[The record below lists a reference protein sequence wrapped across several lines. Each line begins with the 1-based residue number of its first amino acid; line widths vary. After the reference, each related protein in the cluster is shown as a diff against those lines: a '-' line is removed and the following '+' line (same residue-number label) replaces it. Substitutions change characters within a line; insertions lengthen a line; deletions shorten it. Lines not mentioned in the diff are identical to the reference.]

1 MFTIVIPAYNEQ
13 LSLKNENFITSL
25 KNELIKADFKDYE
38 IIIINDGS
46 SDETLKILKDNNNS
60 NEIKILDNHIN
71 KGYGWSIKRG
81 IVNSKFDTIVIVDI
95 DGTYPAKDV
104 PIAIKKYFDHNNKNN
119 NIDMV
124 VAQRT
129 GKYYRES
136 FIKSFLRLIL
146 KFVVEWSS
154 GNKIPDINSGLR
166 VFSKETITPY
176 LPRLSNVFSFTT
188 TSTLSYL
195 LTHKSI
201 VYFPITYSYRKGE
214 NNFSKVKIF
223 RDSLRTLQSVFETT
237 IYYNP
242 FKFFL
247 LLSIIFLL
255 ISFASL
261 FIFYFANINLLK
273 SLFSIFLFIS
283 LISLLLGFFSSL
295 FKKN

>member
-46 SDETLKILKDNNNS
+46 SDETFKILKDNNNL

-95 DGTYPAKDV
+95 DGTYLAKDV
-104 PIAIKKYFDHNNKNN
+104 PIAIKKYFDHKNKNN

-166 VFSKETITPY
+166 VFSKETITPF

-214 NNFSKVKIF
+214 NNLSKVKIF
-223 RDSLRTLQSVFETT
+223 RDSLRTLQSVLETT

-247 LLSIIFLL
+247 LLSIILFL
-255 ISFASL
+255 IS
-261 FIFYFANINLLK
+261 I
-273 SLFSIFLFIS
+273 IFLIVSFYSKLFFVKIMF
-283 LISLLLGFFSSL
+283 LIFLSASILVMILGFFSVT
-295 FKKN
+295 KK